1 MNARDACI
9 RSVFPLR
16 LFRINRAITSTIVRA
31 REETP
36 SRRVPTDGRA
46 RDRSRRNPLPT
57 RTKNPPPRAPTSTRF
72 PQPIDV
78 GRALARACTP
88 SVSTRVPPS
97 MCVPRVHTYPFHP
110 PLDGPGPV
118 DRDTSTAHAR
128 GKERVPPPPHKKQ
141 KKRKEPPSP
150 LTNAKI
156 NTHGVGRRRI
166 QPTRGS
172 VRSPRAPACAMD
184 NDRCHVSGPCG
195 SCVPSTRT
203 GHDSRKND
211 TPTTDRAYA
220 SASSSSSPFPL
231 VRSTSRVVSARRT
244 CTFDSLDA
252 SNALDRHPS
261 HRRLADSA
269 RALRRRARARR
280 GRKPRASTDATDRP
294 PRRPRPTTTT
304 DDESIRTQGRRY
316 GTRARL
322 DAIDRPEARACRRVR
337 AFAASASSTTTATE
351 VNTASCRCDTR
362 LFEK

>member
-31 REETP
+31 I
-36 SRRVPTDGRA
+36 D
-46 RDRSRRNPLPT
+46 DRMRGNPLPT
-57 RTKNPPPRAPTSTRF
+57 RTDRRPRPRSVETKPPPDAYKKTPRLAPPRPPVS
-72 PQPIDV
+72 PSQSMS
-78 GRALARACTP
+78 AARWPA
-88 SVSTRVPPS
+88 RVPPLCP
-97 MCVPRVHTYPFHP
+97 CVYPPPCVYPGYTHTPSTP

-141 KKRKEPPSP
+141 TKKKRAPPP
-150 LTNAKI
+150 FTNAKI
-156 NTHGVGRRRI
+156 NTHGGGRRRI

-195 SCVPSTRT
+195 SCVPSTRI

-220 SASSSSSPFPL
+220 SASSSSSSPFPL

-244 CTFDSLDA
+244 CAFDSLDA
-252 SNALDRHPS
+252 STAVDRHPS
-261 HRRLADSA
+261 HLDPRRLRASA
-269 RALRRRARARR
+269 STSRARETRT
-280 GRKPRASTDATDRP
+280 KTPRVDRP
-294 PRRPRPTTTT
+294 NAATATT
-304 DDESIRTQGRRY
+304 DDDDRR
-316 GTRARL
+316 
-322 DAIDRPEARACRRVR
+322 
-337 AFAASASSTTTATE
+337 
-351 VNTASCRCDTR
+351 
-362 LFEK
+362 

>member
-1 MNARDACI
+1 MHAFALSF
-9 RSVFPLR
+9 RSVFFASIEQSHQQSFEPAR
-16 LFRINRAITSTIVRA
+16 KPPPDAYRPTAAPAIGRD
-31 REETP
+31 ETP
-36 SRRVPTDGRA
+36 SRRVQKTPRLA
-46 RDRSRRNPLPT
+46 
-57 RTKNPPPRAPTSTRF
+57 PPRPPVSPSQSMSA
-72 PQPIDV
+72 
-78 GRALARACTP
+78 ARWPA
-88 SVSTRVPPS
+88 RVPPL
-97 MCVPRVHTYPFHP
+97 CPRVY
-110 PLDGPGPV
+110 
-118 DRDTSTAHAR
+118 
-128 GKERVPPPPHKKQ
+128 PPPCVYPGYTHTPSTPLSTVQDPSIGTRPRPTRGGKSASPPHHTKNK